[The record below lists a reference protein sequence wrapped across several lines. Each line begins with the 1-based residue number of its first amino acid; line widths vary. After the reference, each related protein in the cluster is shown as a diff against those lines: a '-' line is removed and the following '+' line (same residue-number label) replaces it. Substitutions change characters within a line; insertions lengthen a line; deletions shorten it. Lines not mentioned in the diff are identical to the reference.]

1 MVSDHGEEVILYQEK
16 QNKKQKKKIKLKN
29 GKLRKY
35 PRPILTEQA

>member
-16 QNKKQKKKIKLKN
+16 QNKKQTKKKLKN

-35 PRPILTEQA
+35 PRPILTEQV